1 MAKSGQKKKD
11 IDLEPDA
18 WARFERA
25 VNVVA
30 KSPPQH
36 RVKSAKSAPK
46 KKTTAR
52 KANRRLPV
60 RSKS

>member
-1 MAKSGQKKKD
+1 MARVRKEEHQV
-11 IDLEPDA
+11 DLHPDA

-36 RVKSAKSAPK
+36 RVKPKSRRKKRAARLKKGAPS
-46 KKTTAR
+46 
-52 KANRRLPV
+52 LV
-60 RSKS
+60 R